1 MMMSD
6 ECPAMTDE
14 ATDQAMMMIMMIYA
28 PIGGDCTNRYI
39 YYKLLRL
46 FERKKGFA

>member
-1 MMMSD
+1 MMSD

-14 ATDQAMMMIMMIYA
+14 ATDQAMMIYA